1 MSKPRL
7 SKRHLNSYYVVDEGA
22 TFEDI
27 EDVVADSA
35 AMVTINWSERYRV
48 LRAKTVEEMIQA
60 FRVAWADRQV
70 H

>member
-1 MSKPRL
+1 
-7 SKRHLNSYYVVDEGA
+7 LNSYYVVDEGA